1 MTVPDLDPSSA
12 ASGPGARGTDGSGS
26 GEGSGTSDEVL
37 ARRAALGDRGAFAE
51 IVDRHGPALHRYL
64 HRLLDNPGDT
74 EDCLQETFID
84 AWRGLP
90 TFRRESSLRTWLF
103 TLARHRSYRR
113 QKAFPSSGSRAPL
126 DLEAARGIEAD
137 WRSDPARETLDAA
150 LLAALDAGLRHLP
163 ERQAS
168 TWILKEVEGLSYAEI
183 ATVLGCTPT
192 AVRGLLERARAGLAT
207 TLAEW
212 R

>member
-1 MTVPDLDPSSA
+1 MSLLEHGPASSRETPDADTIDA
-12 ASGPGARGTDGSGS
+12 VTTNDDGT
-26 GEGSGTSDEVL
+26 TSDETL
-37 ARRAALGDRGAFAE
+37 ARRAALGDRVAFSE

-113 QKAFPSSGSRAPL
+113 QKAFPSSGSRAPV
-126 DLEAARGIEAD
+126 DLEAAREIEAD
-137 WRSDPARETLDAA
+137 WRSDPARGTLDAA

>member
-1 MTVPDLDPSSA
+1 MSLLEHGPASSRETPDADTTDA
-12 ASGPGARGTDGSGS
+12 VTTNDDGT
-26 GEGSGTSDEVL
+26 TSDETL
-37 ARRAALGDRGAFAE
+37 ARRAALGDRVAFSE

-113 QKAFPSSGSRAPL
+113 QKAFPSSGSRAPV
-126 DLEAARGIEAD
+126 DLEAAREIEAD
-137 WRSDPARETLDAA
+137 WRSDPARGMLDAA